1 MTLGTVV
8 IGGGSGFIG
17 RTIGRKLRNIGYDV
31 LTISRQPDLYSM
43 SWNDLAHG
51 GLPKSCVA
59 VINVAGQNVL
69 DAKRR
74 WTPGFQQNVY
84 ASRINTTRMLAD
96 EIQKMD
102 EPPKVFGVISGV
114 GYYKPSETE
123 TYIEEN
129 VGGGNH
135 DFFTKLAADWEEA
148 STLPPHS
155 RVRRFIVRS
164 GVVIG
169 RSGGMINQ
177 LYLPF
182 YFGLGGPIGSGNQPM
197 PWIHIED
204 IAGIFVHGIQSE
216 NVHGV
221 LNGVSPQI
229 ITNKEFT
236 KALARAMWRP
246 AFFPLPA
253 FVVKL
258 AFGDERASMMLEGQK
273 VVPKRTLESGYKF
286 VYPDINSACK
296 ELAHL
301 FVDADSS

>member
-1 MTLGTVV
+1 MD
-8 IGGGSGFIG
+8 SNPD
-17 RTIGRKLRNIGYDV
+17 TIKDLLRRGVNSYQTYRG
-31 LTISRQPDLYSM
+31 LT
-43 SWNDLAHG
+43 
-51 GLPKSCVA
+51 
-59 VINVAGQNVL
+59 
-69 DAKRR
+69 

-84 ASRINTTRMLAD
+84 ASRINTTQMLVN
-96 EIQKMD
+96 EIQKMN

-123 TYIEEN
+123 TYTEES

-148 STLPPHS
+148 STLPPTS

-253 FVVKL
+253 FVLKL

-273 VVPKRTLESGYKF
+273 VVKGFRNG
-286 VYPDINSACK
+286 
-296 ELAHL
+296 
-301 FVDADSS
+301 